1 MSQAIINTAPT
12 TSSKSAVR
20 TPEVAVGLLIIAVC
34 VIGAMMWGRSAVTGT
49 RVLVVSRDLSRGD
62 VIDETDL
69 STVSLTSA
77 SDIALLPA
85 SVAAEVVGM
94 RTTVD
99 IESGSPLTSAQ
110 ISAASELRPG
120 EGLVGLTIAPGEAPD
135 ELSSGD
141 AVRLLTLTRN
151 ADGSTSSIV
160 ETTSFEVWSVSEQD
174 PLDGSRVVTLKVTVD
189 GATALLG
196 REEIRL
202 MKVGS

>member
-1 MSQAIINTAPT
+1 
-12 TSSKSAVR
+12 
-20 TPEVAVGLLIIAVC
+20 
-34 VIGAMMWGRSAVTGT
+34 
-49 RVLVVSRDLSRGD
+49 
-62 VIDETDL
+62 
-69 STVSLTSA
+69 
-77 SDIALLPA
+77 
-85 SVAAEVVGM
+85 M
-94 RTTVD
+94 RATVD
-99 IESGSPLTSAQ
+99 IASGSPLTSAQ

-151 ADGSTSSIV
+151 TDGSTSSIV
-160 ETTSFEVWSVSEQD
+160 EATSFEVWSVSEQD

-202 MKVGS
+202 MKVGA

>member
-110 ISAASELRPG
+110 VSAASELRPG
-120 EGLVGLTIAPGEAPD
+120 EGLVGLTIAPGESPD

-141 AVRLLTLTRN
+141 AVRLLK
-151 ADGSTSSIV
+151 I
-160 ETTSFEVWSVSEQD
+160 
-174 PLDGSRVVTLKVTVD
+174 
-189 GATALLG
+189 G
-196 REEIRL
+196 RAH
-202 MKVGS
+202 V